1 MTNMASQATLLGHDV
16 TVLADGSKYYSSK
29 FDKKQKFEIFRF
41 DQLKFLRKKIKFNF
55 ANNLIKE
62 NKFDKVFFDSWK
74 SLEGFNTEIKLKK
87 ICLMHGNEIL
97 ESSKSNRIAS
107 SLKNADGIIFNS
119 IFTKKLFFKNFKKLK
134 NKKHKI
140 IYPAFIIPIKANK
153 LKKRFDLCT
162 VARLEYRK
170 GHHLVLESLNL
181 LKKNHNIE
189 LKYAILG
196 NGPELSRLK
205 DLVMKF
211 NLLKNVSFFEENTKS
226 SKIYNLS
233 KIHIM
238 PSITTSNSV
247 EGFGISNVEAAAFG
261 LPSIV
266 SDSGGISESI
276 KNNGIIVKENNLK
289 DLTNA
294 ILKVHNNISKFSK
307 NSQKFSTKFDQ
318 VRKIK
323 EYLKSF

>member
-1 MTNMASQATLLGHDV
+1 
-16 TVLADGSKYYSSK
+16 
-29 FDKKQKFEIFRF
+29 
-41 DQLKFLRKKIKFNF
+41 
-55 ANNLIKE
+55 
-62 NKFDKVFFDSWK
+62 
-74 SLEGFNTEIKLKK
+74 
-87 ICLMHGNEIL
+87 
-97 ESSKSNRIAS
+97 
-107 SLKNADGIIFNS
+107 
-119 IFTKKLFFKNFKKLK
+119 
-134 NKKHKI
+134 
-140 IYPAFIIPIKANK
+140 
-153 LKKRFDLCT
+153 
-162 VARLEYRK
+162 
-170 GHHLVLESLNL
+170 LVLESLNL